1 MYQDMSSLYTYLIM
15 FVSQNT
21 PILKSLYKLNT
32 YSFCIYT
39 DQFFRS
45 LIISCSR
52 FCASVYIVT
61 RNN

>member
-1 MYQDMSSLYTYLIM
+1 MYQDVSSLCTYLM

-45 LIISCSR
+45 L
-52 FCASVYIVT
+52 
-61 RNN
+61 